1 MLLTALTWLYDAK
14 TLVIYSA
21 MPQILVAS
29 IGLLRSPRTVRLDV
43 LASMLVFAGM
53 GGLAGLYLFYQF
65 PLPLFQMLLAATI
78 TLFGVYLV
86 VSPNRFRAY
95 APCWPGLLDTLAG
108 FSAALF
114 GISGPVTM
122 TRLMATFSDKTM
134 IRNYAF
140 AFFLSLNLFRVG
152 GYLLNGTFT
161 LPILEMMLVSGPFI
175 AVALWHSH
183 QLHFHVNEKIV
194 SPRGRLGGSVRRAIA
209 LLPLSAGRFKMKD
222 RRSWASDIMTI
233 ALIFSEEI

>member
-1 MLLTALTWLYDAK
+1 MLALTALTIVCVLTYTFEIVFGLAGTVILLTTLTWLYDAK

-43 LASMLVFAGM
+43 LTGMLVFAGM

-65 PLPLFQMLLAATI
+65 PLPLFQLLLAVTI

-86 VSPNRFRAY
+86 VSPDRFRHT
-95 APCWPGLLDTLAG
+95 PLLARSLDALAG

-122 TRLMATFSDKTM
+122 TRLMATFSDKTT
-134 IRNYAF
+134 IRNHAF

-152 GYLLNGTFT
+152 GYVLNDTFT
-161 LPILEMMLVSGPFI
+161 LPILEMMLFSGPFI
-175 AVALWHSH
+175 AVALWYSH
-183 QLHFHVNEKIV
+183 QLHIHVNENMFRRV
-194 SPRGRLGGSVRRAIA
+194 VAWVVLFGG
-209 LLPLSAGRFKMKD
+209 LSLFFR
-222 RRSWASDIMTI
+222 
-233 ALIFSEEI
+233 

>member
-1 MLLTALTWLYDAK
+1 MLALIALTLVCILTYTFEIVFGLAGTVILLTALTWLYDAK

-21 MPQILVAS
+21 LPQILVAG
-29 IGLLRSPRTVRLDV
+29 IGLLRSPRSVRLDV
-43 LASMLVFAGM
+43 LAGMLLFAGM

-65 PLPLFQMLLAATI
+65 PLPLFQFLLAATI

-86 VSPNRFRAY
+86 VAPNRFRLTPWLARS
-95 APCWPGLLDTLAG
+95 LDTLAG

-122 TRLMATFSDKTM
+122 TRLMATFTGKTM
-134 IRNYAF
+134 VRNHAF

-152 GYLLNGTFT
+152 GYVLNDTFT

-175 AVALWHSH
+175 AVALWYSH
-183 QLHFHVNEKIV
+183 QLHFHVNETLFRRV
-194 SPRGRLGGSVRRAIA
+194 VAWVVLFGG
-209 LLPLSAGRFKMKD
+209 LSLFLR
-222 RRSWASDIMTI
+222 
-233 ALIFSEEI
+233 

>member
-1 MLLTALTWLYDAK
+1 MLALIALTIVCILTYTFEIVFGLAGTILLLTALTWLYDAK

-21 MPQILVAS
+21 MPQMLVAG

-43 LASMLVFAGM
+43 LAGMLVFAGM

-86 VSPNRFRAY
+86 FSPNRFRVTPHLAR
-95 APCWPGLLDTLAG
+95 LLDTLAG

-122 TRLMATFSDKTM
+122 TRLMATFPDKTM

-140 AFFLSLNLFRVG
+140 AFFLSLNAFRVG

-161 LPILEMMLVSGPFI
+161 GPIVEMILVSGPFI

-183 QLHFHVNEKIV
+183 QLHFQVNEKLFRRV
-194 SPRGRLGGSVRRAIA
+194 VAWVVLFGG
-209 LLPLSAGRFKMKD
+209 LSLFFR
-222 RRSWASDIMTI
+222 
-233 ALIFSEEI
+233 

>member
-1 MLLTALTWLYDAK
+1 MLALIALTIVCILTYTFEIVFGLAGTVILLTALTWLYDAK

-21 MPQILVAS
+21 LPQVLVAG
-29 IGLLRSPRTVRLDV
+29 IGLLRSPRTVRLDF
-43 LASMLVFAGM
+43 LAGMLVFAGM

-78 TLFGVYLV
+78 TLFGIYLV
-86 VSPNRFRAY
+86 VSPNRFRLTPAL
-95 APCWPGLLDTLAG
+95 ARLLDTLAG

-122 TRLMATFSDKTM
+122 TRLMATFSDKTI

-161 LPILEMMLVSGPFI
+161 RPIVEMMLVSGPFI
-175 AVALWHSH
+175 AAALWHSN
-183 QLHFHVNEKIV
+183 QLHFHVNEKLFRRVVAWVVLFGGV
-194 SPRGRLGGSVRRAIA
+194 SLFFR
-209 LLPLSAGRFKMKD
+209 
-222 RRSWASDIMTI
+222 
-233 ALIFSEEI
+233 

>member
-1 MLLTALTWLYDAK
+1 MLALIALTIVCIATYTFEIVFGLAGTIIMLTALTWLYDAK

-29 IGLLRSPRTVRLDV
+29 IGLLRSPRTVRLEV
-43 LASMLVFAGM
+43 LAGMLVFAGM

-65 PLPLFQMLLAATI
+65 PLPLFQTLLAATI
-78 TLFGVYLV
+78 SLFGVYLV
-86 VSPNRFRAY
+86 VSPNRFCV
-95 APCWPGLLDTLAG
+95 APWLARLLDTLAG

-152 GYLLNGTFT
+152 GYILNHTFT
-161 LPILEMMLVSGPFI
+161 RPILVMMLFSGPFI
-175 AVALWHSH
+175 AVALWYSH
-183 QLHFHVNEKIV
+183 RLHFHVNERLFRRV
-194 SPRGRLGGSVRRAIA
+194 VAWAVLLGGLS
-209 LLPLSAGRFKMKD
+209 LLFR
-222 RRSWASDIMTI
+222 
-233 ALIFSEEI
+233 